1 MPAWHRESM
10 DVGLVDTGD
19 ERALVAWHAVLQTV
33 ERETWPDRTGFSLR
47 DVRAYAGHVG
57 TARRFVHFA
66 ARESMG
72 NIVGVA
78 VMECPMLDN
87 RHAAEVTLAVHPAHR
102 RRGVGSALV
111 EEMARYARAD
121 GRNVLNSLVDV
132 PVAIADTHPS
142 TPFARH
148 VGFDATLP
156 GNSRYLFVPL
166 ESAKVE
172 ALQRVVATAPGA
184 DLYRTFTFG
193 APWPDEYVDDQCEL
207 NRRMST
213 DEPAGDDEHQ
223 EEVWDARRIAEDS
236 ELLRAR
242 GAWKLAAVSQHVAT
256 GRLVA
261 FSELLFADDAPAES
275 WQMATLVHPQHRGHR
290 LGLAVTL
297 ANVEALAEAA
307 PLVRR
312 IVTGNARVNAPMIAV
327 NDVMGFEVAGSGY
340 FWQKRLPPS

>member
-1 MPAWHRESM
+1 M
-10 DVGLVDTGD
+10 DVGLVDTQD

-47 DVRAYAGHVG
+47 DVRAFAAHTG
-57 TARRFVHFA
+57 ASRRFVHFA
-66 ARESMG
+66 ARESTDT
-72 NIVGVA
+72 VLGVA

-87 RHAAEVTLAVHPAHR
+87 RHAAEITLAVHPAHR

-111 EEMARYARAD
+111 QETARYAFAD
-121 GRNVLNSLVDV
+121 GRTVLNTIVDV
-132 PVAIADTHPS
+132 PVAVADSHPS

-166 ESAKVE
+166 DPAKVDE
-172 ALQRVVATAPGA
+172 LRRVVATAPEA
-184 DLYRTFTFG
+184 DAYRTFTFV
-193 APWPDEYVDDQCEL
+193 APWPDEYIDDQCEL

-223 EEVWDARRIAEDS
+223 EEVWDARRITESA

-242 GAWKLAAVSQHVAT
+242 GLWKLVAVAQHVAT

-261 FSELLFADDAPAES
+261 FSELLFASDAPAET
-275 WQMATLVHPQHRGHR
+275 WQMATLVHPRHRGHR
-290 LGLAVTL
+290 LGLAVKL
-297 ANVEALAEAA
+297 ANVEALADAA
-307 PLVRR
+307 PLARR
-312 IVTGNARVNAPMIAV
+312 ILTGNARVNAPMIAV
-327 NDVMGFEVAGSGY
+327 NDAMGFEVAGSGH
-340 FWQKRLPPS
+340 FWQKRLAPS